1 MDTRQNRHPVDLL
14 ADTRA
19 EMKVLQKRED
29 ELRRQLVA
37 SDDLIGAE

>member
-1 MDTRQNRHPVDLL
+1 MNTNRHPADLL

-19 EMKVLQKRED
+19 ELKALQKRED